1 MRIYKLFSKTEQNS
15 NLMHFKRVYKLRN
28 SKNNGISELEKL
40 IKQRMG
46 LK

>member
-1 MRIYKLFSKTEQNS
+1 MYKIFLKTEQNS
-15 NLMHFKRVYKLRN
+15 KLLHLKKVYTLRSN
-28 SKNNGISELEKL
+28 KNDISELAKL